1 MIKNERQYRITK
13 TEADKFAIAL
23 DKLRS
28 RTDADPLLVELE
40 GDALDS
46 QLLELRLQ
54 LEEYENLRSGE
65 TRVIVVESFDKLPQ
79 ALVKARIALGLSQK
93 DLADRLNMKEQQ
105 IQRYESTDYRSAS
118 MSRLHEVVQALGIS
132 VREELFLPQKS
143 ENVPAS
149 K

>member
-13 TEADKFAIAL
+13 TQADKFAIAL
-23 DKLRS
+23 DKVRR

-54 LEEYENLRSGE
+54 LEEYETLRSGD

-105 IQRYESTDYRSAS
+105 VQRYESTDYRSAS
-118 MSRLHEVVQALGIS
+118 MSRLHEVVQALGIA

-143 ENVPAS
+143 ENVSAS